1 MAGATHSA
9 KPITIDLRKYKVSEE
24 GTALV
29 ECLIARVFVI
39 LCLAEVSSPFE
50 SS

>member
-1 MAGATHSA
+1 MASATHSA

-24 GTALV
+24 GTTLFD
-29 ECLIARVFVI
+29 CLIAPVFVI
-39 LCLAEVSSPFE
+39 VCLGEVSSPFD